1 VVAGAAAVAGA
12 FAAAAAAAGFALACR
27 NAGVGMTPVWFRCT
41 SAMRKKIPAIIAQTP
56 SSMMPSIPLERSPL
70 EMSQMMPQ
78 SAIRMK
84 NMQIKV
90 ISSALP
96 LGDIPNSL
104 PAAVA
109 VIE

>member
-1 VVAGAAAVAGA
+1 
-12 FAAAAAAAGFALACR
+12 
-27 NAGVGMTPVWFRCT
+27 MIPVWFKWT

-56 SSMMPSIPLERSPL
+56 RSMMPSIPLESRPL

-78 SAIRMK
+78 RAIRMK
-84 NMQIKV
+84 KAQIRV

-96 LGDIPNSL
+96 FGDIPNSL